1 MHIHLRQTKKSSLTP
16 NLFGFAIFLDF
27 SICGVI
33 NIFMEDV
40 HVKSSNFNDFI
51 CVVKIYNNKKKKKKN
66 SNLCREYDSYS
77 ISWSEKAPF
86 ISAFVTHEMYFFV
99 TSLDETK
106 SLQRPAHPL
115 FID

>member
-33 NIFMEDV
+33 SIFMEDV

-51 CVVKIYNNKKKKKKN
+51 CVVKIYNNKKKKKK
-66 SNLCREYDSYS
+66 
-77 ISWSEKAPF
+77 F
-86 ISAFVTHEMYFFV
+86 
-99 TSLDETK
+99 K
-106 SLQRPAHPL
+106 SLSQ
-115 FID
+115 

>member
-1 MHIHLRQTKKSSLTP
+1 MHTHLRQTKKSSLTP

-40 HVKSSNFNDFI
+40 HVTSPNFNDFI
-51 CVVKIYNNKKKKKKN
+51 CDVQTYNKKKKKIQIFVTN
-66 SNLCREYDSYS
+66 TTPIPSREVK
-77 ISWSEKAPF
+77 KASF
-86 ISAFVTHEMYFFV
+86 IRAFGTHEMYIFV

-106 SLQRPAHPL
+106 VTLTPKTRTYS
-115 FID
+115 IY